1 MDCLF
6 CKIIAGEISG
16 NFIYQDD
23 KIVAFPDIY
32 PKARVHI
39 LIVPRQHIKSLAE
52 LTELDQSLMGYLML
66 KLPEIAKMKGLKN
79 GFRTVINTGQ
89 GGGQEIPHLHVH
101 LLGDGRLPGF

>member
-6 CKIIAGEISG
+6 CKIITGKIPG

-23 KIVAFPDIY
+23 KIVAFHDIY

-39 LIVPRQHIKSLAE
+39 LVVPRQHIESLVW
-52 LTELDQSLMGYLML
+52 LTELDQSLMGYLIL
-66 KLPEIAKMKGLKN
+66 KLPEIAKIHGLEN
-79 GFRTVINTGQ
+79 GFRTVINTGR

-101 LLGDGRLPGF
+101 LLGGGRLPGF